1 MRRAV
6 KLFGLLYAVSLPLW
20 ATSPLNSSEREEL
33 TQIVNEL
40 ETLTNEQEK
49 IIEASKKRNE
59 ELESSLKSQ
68 EQKLN
73 ELENLSNDKMMIIEQ
88 QRKTID
94 EQRNLLEKPR
104 TSWQII
110 LNSIIAVIAAFF
122 GGFFT
127 GVILF

>member
-1 MRRAV
+1 MKKLV
-6 KLFGLLYAVSLPLW
+6 LLFGLAFAVLFPLW
-20 ATSPLNSSEREEL
+20 CSTPLSSSEKEEL
-33 TQIVNEL
+33 TKIVNEL

-59 ELESSLKSQ
+59 ELESLSKSQ

-73 ELENLSNDKMMIIEQ
+73 ELENLSNDKAMIIAE

-94 EQRNLLEKPR
+94 EQKSLLEKPK
-104 TSWQII
+104 TSWLTI
-110 LNSIIAVIAAFF
+110 LNSFLAALAAFF

>member
-1 MRRAV
+1 MKKLV
-6 KLFGLLYAVSLPLW
+6 LLFGLVFAVL
-20 ATSPLNSSEREEL
+20 SPLYCSTPISSSEKEEL
-33 TQIVNEL
+33 TKILTEL
-40 ETLTNEQEK
+40 ENLTNEQET

-73 ELENLSNDKMMIIEQ
+73 ELENLSKDKQTI
-88 QRKTID
+88 ID
-94 EQRNLLEKPR
+94 EQRKIIDEQKNLLEKPK
-104 TSWQII
+104 TSWQTII
-110 LNSIIAVIAAFF
+110 NYVIAALTTFF